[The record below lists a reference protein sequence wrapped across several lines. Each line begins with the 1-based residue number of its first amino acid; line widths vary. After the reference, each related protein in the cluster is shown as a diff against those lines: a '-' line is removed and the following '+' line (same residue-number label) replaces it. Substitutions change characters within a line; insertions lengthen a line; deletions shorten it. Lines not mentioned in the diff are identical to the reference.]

1 VRAINYVAPLVAQ
14 FLTWKFLR
22 RFSPAD
28 FSVFPLQVPWVFSL
42 VTFIVRLL
50 LDMLPLST
58 VPQRQSV
65 TKPEECCERIIIPG
79 SADKLSYLFLS
90 LASFRVLRVKVRV
103 ARYSCIIRVRLEKK
117 QGVGVRYLGHLI
129 FEHITALQCVG
140 FVRG

>member
-50 LDMLPLST
+50 LDMFNEKCSA
-58 VPQRQSV
+58 QG
-65 TKPEECCERIIIPG
+65 ERELKSRG
-79 SADKLSYLFLS
+79 
-90 LASFRVLRVKVRV
+90 VKVHGM
-103 ARYSCIIRVRLEKK
+103 I
-117 QGVGVRYLGHLI
+117 
-129 FEHITALQCVG
+129 
-140 FVRG
+140 